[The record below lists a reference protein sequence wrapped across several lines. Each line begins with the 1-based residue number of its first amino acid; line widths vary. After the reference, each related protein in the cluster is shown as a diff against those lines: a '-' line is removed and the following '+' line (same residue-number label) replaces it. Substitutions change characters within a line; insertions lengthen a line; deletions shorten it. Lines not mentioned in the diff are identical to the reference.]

1 MPVQIF
7 SAVLHFLDFRTYI
20 QLGFEKNLRQITA
33 EFVNHNDLRENQ
45 IDDPNARLQAFHTQ
59 SFFLSQFHRTF
70 SSQAK
75 NGPPKSCLLLWTK
88 IVRILCQENACWLIL
103 LLWMQLVRPFGPKKD
118 HYFRVGS
125 ELTVFCVISLTFITK
140 GTKNIG
146 QKQCSITW

>member
-1 MPVQIF
+1 MLFARQLLVTLVK
-7 SAVLHFLDFRTYI
+7 SSVLYCIFLDFITYI

-103 LLWMQLVRPFGPKKD
+103 LLWMQLVRPFGLKKAII
-118 HYFRVGS
+118 S
-125 ELTVFCVISLTFITK
+125 ELDLSWQFFVSFH
-140 GTKNIG
+140 
-146 QKQCSITW
+146 

>member
-1 MPVQIF
+1 MLFARKFLVILVK
-7 SAVLHFLDFRTYI
+7 SSVLYCIFLDFITYI

-75 NGPPKSCLLLWTK
+75 NGPPKSCFLLWTK

-103 LLWMQLVRPFGPKKD
+103 LLWMQLVRPFGLKKAII
-118 HYFRVGS
+118 S
-125 ELTVFCVISLTFITK
+125 ELDLSWQFFVSFH
-140 GTKNIG
+140 
-146 QKQCSITW
+146 

>member
-59 SFFLSQFHRTF
+59 SFFCHNFIGLSPLKQ
-70 SSQAK
+70 K
-75 NGPPKSCLLLWTK
+75 MVLPK
-88 IVRILCQENACWLIL
+88 AA
-103 LLWMQLVRPFGPKKD
+103 F
-118 HYFRVGS
+118 F
-125 ELTVFCVISLTFITK
+125 F
-140 GTKNIG
+140 G
-146 QKQCSITW
+146 QKLLEFSVRKMHVD